1 MAEKIILTAM
11 VLKHNIVGLIAA
23 YSVRLKTKN
32 DEVFHGEIYFEVI
45 LRESHQHYGGIDC
58 EDAVSIFDGDD
69 IIIEVEEKSDGAFEI
84 IDIKPKERREFHMR
98 NTLRL

>member
-1 MAEKIILTAM
+1 MAKEILTAK
-11 VLKHNIVGLIAA
+11 VLDHNIVGLIAS
-23 YSVRLKTKN
+23 YRVRITHRN

-58 EDAVSIFDGDD
+58 EDAVSVFDGDD
-69 IIIEVEEKSDGAFEI
+69 VIIEVEKKDDDAFEI
-84 IDIKPKERREFHMR
+84 IDIKPKSKREFHMR